1 MAANHLSPEQ
11 HSPRVF
17 VDNHGCEVDIWGV
30 GKLIAEASIFVFNI
44 SHELLDIGRRMR
56 DEKPSTD
63 DALTAV
69 ENYASKVF

>member
-1 MAANHLSPEQ
+1 M
-11 HSPRVF
+11 
-17 VDNHGCEVDIWGV
+17 DIWGV

-56 DEKPSTD
+56 DEKLSTD